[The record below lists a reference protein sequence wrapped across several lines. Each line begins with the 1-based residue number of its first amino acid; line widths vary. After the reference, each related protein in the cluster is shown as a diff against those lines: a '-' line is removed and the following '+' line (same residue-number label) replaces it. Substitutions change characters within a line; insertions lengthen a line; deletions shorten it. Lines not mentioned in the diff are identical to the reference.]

1 MAVVLELHERRETLT
16 QYSKA
21 LRSLGVESDAVSVAC
36 AAANRCAFDG
46 SYTGTGRRGAA
57 LRSAVAGTCRSCWH
71 ACSRIPVLALV
82 SAVQHARQD
91 EWLDCGVHALL
102 CTPVPCA
109 TLARQVR
116 ALLKLAPSAPTVT
129 SRPDLTRIERRVLAL
144 LASQPG
150 QPFSRSAILHHIYDD
165 HRVVCPRTVDA
176 HIKNLRRKLTTAPGG
191 AIVRAVYGEGYV
203 FESQT
208 RVT

>member
-36 AAANRCAFDG
+36 AAANRSAFDG
-46 SYTGTGRRGAA
+46 HTLVLVVAA
-57 LRSAVAGTCRSCWH
+57 PHGDAPSPELPLLLARLH
-71 ACSRIPVLALV
+71 RIPVLALV

-91 EWLDCGVHALL
+91 QWLDCGVHALL

-116 ALLKLAPSAPTVT
+116 ALLKLAPSAPMVT
-129 SRPDLTRIERRVLAL
+129 SQPDLTRTERRVLAL

-176 HIKNLRRKLTTAPGG
+176 HIKNLRRKLTTAPSG

-203 FESQT
+203 FDSQT